1 MDIFDKLL
9 GDVEL
14 PKVYKVRQTFDRP
27 KIDDIEF
34 ELRKRVIDFGGL
46 NNIKEGQSIA
56 ITAGSRGVANIAII
70 IKAIVALVKEKGG
83 VPFVVP
89 AMGSH
94 GGANASG
101 QIMVLESMGITEEYI
116 DAPINSSMEVVEIG
130 RTEKNLPIY
139 IDQYAHNADGII
151 VVNRIKPH
159 VAFRGKFESG
169 LAKMVTIGLGKQ
181 KGAEMCHRMGFGKMA
196 ENIEEISKKIVES
209 ENIILAI
216 GLLENAYDET
226 CEIIPM
232 SKEDIFTL
240 EPELLE
246 KAKANLPKIFFDKL
260 DILVIDEIG
269 KNITGTGMDTN
280 IIGRYHTPYASG
292 GPDITKI
299 VVLDLTEESH
309 GNANGIGLADFTTN
323 RLFNKMK
330 FDQTYPNSITS
341 TVQASIKIPMVLKS
355 DKLSI
360 QGAIKTSN
368 IEDFSKVRFVRIKNT
383 LDLEY
388 IYVSDSLY
396 EEVVNN
402 PYLEIIEGPNNIHFD
417 QEGNLL
423 GLE

>member
-1 MDIFDKLL
+1 
-9 GDVEL
+9 
-14 PKVYKVRQTFDRP
+14 
-27 KIDDIEF
+27 
-34 ELRKRVIDFGGL
+34 
-46 NNIKEGQSIA
+46 
-56 ITAGSRGVANIAII
+56 
-70 IKAIVALVKEKGG
+70 
-83 VPFVVP
+83 
-89 AMGSH
+89 
-94 GGANASG
+94 
-101 QIMVLESMGITEEYI
+101 
-116 DAPINSSMEVVEIG
+116 
-130 RTEKNLPIY
+130 
-139 IDQYAHNADGII
+139 
-151 VVNRIKPH
+151 
-159 VAFRGKFESG
+159 
-169 LAKMVTIGLGKQ
+169 
-181 KGAEMCHRMGFGKMA
+181 
-196 ENIEEISKKIVES
+196 
-209 ENIILAI
+209 
-216 GLLENAYDET
+216 
-226 CEIIPM
+226 
-232 SKEDIFTL
+232 L

-280 IIGRYHTPYASG
+280 IVGRYHTPYASG

-299 VVLDLTEESH
+299 VVLNLTEESH